1 MSSSGQQLETNIQN
15 EIQQAREGET
25 VCHINEACDSNSNC
39 RAVTHSGTTVNVEV
53 ELEPETELN
62 EDVVRLSETK
72 QEAKGDVSTSKED
85 CRGDKHCHVMIEGN
99 GISAVSSNKDQV
111 IQKSAN
117 GDEVESQAI
126 DVCVVESR
134 QTVFNR
140 DSECIQKQ
148 ISLESNS
155 TSPIATASA
164 MCSALQKDQTD
175 EVINDISST
184 TTAITPHKLTPG
196 KAISVRATEKV
207 NEKKEPELSYECQP
221 HAMLSK
227 NLAIVTHGAEKWLEG
242 TVQTVENVHFLDSS
256 NFSNGK
262 STASLPTTNLVS
274 STPHTGGVSLDSSST
289 AAMKFTPCKPTLRD
303 AVPLK
308 VVKPNSTANDG
319 DDLQVT
325 GSKSKKSK
333 QKSGLK
339 IFTRSTTRQT
349 AVDKATTPSCQPVIT
364 KDVESSTSS
373 EGSCHTSNHD
383 DIPVPVAHS
392 SLPAC
397 TLQEDHIYE
406 MIPGSIIESGIRLT
420 PYQPMLRTAA
430 SVRPKKTEVSSKTQK
445 QPTVISMSR
454 SQDQV
459 QPWRKTFK
467 TKEELRKQYKC
478 RKLSGKLQI
487 VHQPLQNPYHES
499 VNECG
504 TSDTIHEQDIVH
516 SEHGSQND
524 DSDVQTPYHPYQPLV
539 FTHEAVNSESYQNV
553 IIKPYL
559 TKTAAD
565 QGHLDENE
573 DGVNTPE
580 SQHTAKILEESD
592 NGLRPSM
599 YTDQDTVLHESST
612 DSTENQSIS
621 KSSIEE
627 GYPNTSELAIEE
639 TQMVSH
645 DPAVESSQY
654 GAGECTPTVK
664 KDPPYEFEATLSEEF
679 VCDLGDPTN
688 HNTEQNTQVNV
699 SSKYTIRQINE
710 TDTNSPHNVKTHDI
724 MSSSGQQLETNIQ
737 NDIQQAREGET
748 VCHINEACDSNS
760 NCRAVTH
767 SGTTVNVEV
776 ELDHQMS
783 LQRCKSENVGMCAG
797 GDSNSNCRAVTHSGT
812 TVNVEVELEPET
824 ELNEDVVR
832 LSETKQEA
840 KDDVSTSKEDCRGD
854 KHCHVMIEGN
864 GISAVSSNEDQVIQ
878 KSANGD
884 EVESQAIDVCAV
896 ESQQTVFNRDGECIQ
911 KQISLESNST
921 SPIATAS
928 AMCSALQKDQTDEVI
943 NDISSTTTAITPHK
957 LTPGK
962 AISVRATEKV
972 NEKKEPELSYECQPH
987 AMLSKNLAIV
997 THGAEKWLEGTVQTV
1012 ENVHFLDS
1020 SNFSNGKSTASLP
1033 TTNLVSSTPHT
1044 GGVSL
1049 DSSST
1054 AAMKFTP
1061 CKPTLRDA
1069 VPLKVVK
1076 PNSTANDGDDV
1087 QVTGS
1092 KSKKS
1097 KQKSG
1102 LKMFTRSTTRQTAVD
1117 KVTTPSC
1124 QPVITKDGESSTPSQ
1139 RSCHASNHDD
1149 IPVPVAHSS
1158 LPAWTLQEDHI
1169 YEMIPGSIIESG
1181 IRLTPYQPM
1190 LRTAASVRPK
1200 KTEVSSKTQKQ
1211 PTVISMSRSQD
1222 QVQPWR
1228 KTFKT
1233 KEELRK
1239 QYKCRKLS
1247 GKLQIVH
1254 QPLQNPYH
1262 ESINECGTSDT
1273 IHEQDLVHSE
1283 HGSQNDDSDVRT
1295 PYHPYQPLVFTHEA
1309 VNSESYQNVI
1319 IKPYLTKTAADR
1331 GHLDE
1336 NEDGENTPESQQTA
1350 KILEESDNGLRP
1362 SMYTDQDTVLHESS
1376 TDSTEN
1382 QSISKS
1388 SIQEGY
1394 PNTSELAIEETQMVS
1409 HDPAVESS
1417 QYGAGE
1423 CTPSKRFDGECV
1435 KKSSEH
1441 YVNLSLSTEKKCT
1454 ILVQNSERNEE
1465 ACDEMEF
1472 EDLLTNSTDQPLTNK
1487 CKCENVS
1494 IPSTDRKIEHHPAPY
1509 LNMTILL
1516 PPKTRANQGQLD
1528 QDEDTGPRDCSE
1540 FKQDVQKF
1548 PKCEERTHSQSTDH
1562 DSELKE
1568 LGIIFTEDDSVG
1580 RSSIQCHDEC
1590 PCMPEEP
1597 FQVYQLHEN
1606 SHRPDFKS
1614 SDLCGTGKDLPTTVQ
1629 GSHEK
1634 KSSSLYANFSLCNTP
1649 DKEKE
1654 SHLCDVDVLKNPGK
1668 EEEEVHSEKE
1678 FHLLSERDRQS
1689 AKGLKYEIVSIS
1701 SADEQQ
1707 NTVKKDLPYEFEATL
1722 SEEFVCDLGDST
1734 IHNTG
1739 QNTQVNVSKCAKVQT
1754 RDVVQHRI
1762 MNEYSVD
1769 S

>member
-1 MSSSGQQLETNIQN
+1 MYSKYFIINICFNTIALDPPCDSKQTQARIQHQNGSEATSSSSLRGESSKFLDREEMISSEQQPLEVNKGLDLTSGNIKLVPFKPTLRKAWPSWRRRESQKKDRVHVAGLPRSSKTPVINISVCHQFKDTWEVHGRPLEKKHPLMHDYCEIPEQLSYDQEKVGKRLFSCGHLKTKEELRREYQHRRPPCSPPSGDLHQPLVLRHPHMHHAKYNIQQEHGHHFLN
-15 EIQQAREGET
+15 KKRGTLNSPRSPSSTVDSYYQPLLPSTRATSDLYLNVQEWNRQDKQAVAQTKNVKCSQSKQSNANISPFYYVNVLELPERNSHREGHMNCENT
-25 VCHINEACDSNSNC
+25 GTTFSMKQAHTKHKHRNTTCLCLPNDHQMSLQRRKSENVGMCVGGDSNSNC

-62 EDVVRLSETK
+62 EDAVRLSETK
-72 QEAKGDVSTSKED
+72 QETKNYVSTSKED
-85 CRGDKHCHVMIEGN
+85 CRDDKHSHVMIEGN
-99 GISAVSSNKDQV
+99 GISAVSSNEDQV
-111 IQKSAN
+111 VQKSAN

-126 DVCVVESR
+126 DICAEESR

-140 DSECIQKQ
+140 DGECIQKQ

-184 TTAITPHKLTPG
+184 TTIITPHKFKPG

-221 HAMLSK
+221 HAMPSK

-256 NFSNGK
+256 NFSSGK
-262 STASLPTTNLVS
+262 STAPLPTTNSVS
-274 STPHTGGVSLDSSST
+274 STPRTGGLSLDSSST
-289 AAMKFTPCKPTLRD
+289 AAMKFTPYKPTLRD

-339 IFTRSTTRQT
+339 MFTRSTTRQT

-364 KDVESSTSS
+364 KDGESSTSS
-373 EGSCHTSNHD
+373 ERSCHTSNHD

-392 SLPAC
+392 SLPAR

-420 PYQPMLRTAA
+420 PYQRMLRIAA

-454 SQDQV
+454 SQDQI

-504 TSDTIHEQDIVH
+504 TSDTIHEQDLVH

-524 DSDVQTPYHPYQPLV
+524 DSDFGTPYHPYQPIV

-565 QGHLDENE
+565 RGHLDENE
-573 DGVNTPE
+573 DGVNTSE
-580 SQHTAKILEESD
+580 SQQTAKILEESD

-654 GAGECTPTVK
+654 GAGECTP
-664 KDPPYEFEATLSEEF
+664 
-679 VCDLGDPTN
+679 
-688 HNTEQNTQVNV
+688 
-699 SSKYTIRQINE
+699 
-710 TDTNSPHNVKTHDI
+710 
-724 MSSSGQQLETNIQ
+724 
-737 NDIQQAREGET
+737 
-748 VCHINEACDSNS
+748 
-760 NCRAVTH
+760 
-767 SGTTVNVEV
+767 
-776 ELDHQMS
+776 
-783 LQRCKSENVGMCAG
+783 
-797 GDSNSNCRAVTHSGT
+797 
-812 TVNVEVELEPET
+812 
-824 ELNEDVVR
+824 
-832 LSETKQEA
+832 
-840 KDDVSTSKEDCRGD
+840 
-854 KHCHVMIEGN
+854 
-864 GISAVSSNEDQVIQ
+864 
-878 KSANGD
+878 
-884 EVESQAIDVCAV
+884 
-896 ESQQTVFNRDGECIQ
+896 
-911 KQISLESNST
+911 
-921 SPIATAS
+921 
-928 AMCSALQKDQTDEVI
+928 
-943 NDISSTTTAITPHK
+943 
-957 LTPGK
+957 
-962 AISVRATEKV
+962 
-972 NEKKEPELSYECQPH
+972 
-987 AMLSKNLAIV
+987 
-997 THGAEKWLEGTVQTV
+997 
-1012 ENVHFLDS
+1012 
-1020 SNFSNGKSTASLP
+1020 
-1033 TTNLVSSTPHT
+1033 
-1044 GGVSL
+1044 
-1049 DSSST
+1049 
-1054 AAMKFTP
+1054 
-1061 CKPTLRDA
+1061 
-1069 VPLKVVK
+1069 
-1076 PNSTANDGDDV
+1076 
-1087 QVTGS
+1087 
-1092 KSKKS
+1092 
-1097 KQKSG
+1097 
-1102 LKMFTRSTTRQTAVD
+1102 
-1117 KVTTPSC
+1117 
-1124 QPVITKDGESSTPSQ
+1124 
-1139 RSCHASNHDD
+1139 
-1149 IPVPVAHSS
+1149 
-1158 LPAWTLQEDHI
+1158 
-1169 YEMIPGSIIESG
+1169 
-1181 IRLTPYQPM
+1181 
-1190 LRTAASVRPK
+1190 
-1200 KTEVSSKTQKQ
+1200 
-1211 PTVISMSRSQD
+1211 
-1222 QVQPWR
+1222 
-1228 KTFKT
+1228 
-1233 KEELRK
+1233 
-1239 QYKCRKLS
+1239 
-1247 GKLQIVH
+1247 
-1254 QPLQNPYH
+1254 
-1262 ESINECGTSDT
+1262 
-1273 IHEQDLVHSE
+1273 
-1283 HGSQNDDSDVRT
+1283 
-1295 PYHPYQPLVFTHEA
+1295 
-1309 VNSESYQNVI
+1309 
-1319 IKPYLTKTAADR
+1319 
-1331 GHLDE
+1331 
-1336 NEDGENTPESQQTA
+1336 
-1350 KILEESDNGLRP
+1350 
-1362 SMYTDQDTVLHESS
+1362 
-1376 TDSTEN
+1376 
-1382 QSISKS
+1382 
-1388 SIQEGY
+1388 
-1394 PNTSELAIEETQMVS
+1394 
-1409 HDPAVESS
+1409 
-1417 QYGAGE
+1417 
-1423 CTPSKRFDGECV
+1423 SKRFDGECV

-1454 ILVQNSERNEE
+1454 ILAQNSERNEEFE

-1472 EDLLTNSTDQPLTNK
+1472 EDLLTNSTDQPSTNK
-1487 CKCENVS
+1487 CKYENVS

-1548 PKCEERTHSQSTDH
+1548 PKCEERTHSHSTDH

-1568 LGIIFTEDDSVG
+1568 LGISFTEDDSVG

-1590 PCMPEEP
+1590 LCMPEEP

-1634 KSSSLYANFSLCNTP
+1634 KSSSLYVNLSLRNAP

-1654 SHLCDVDVLKNPGK
+1654 SHLRDLDVLKNPGK
-1668 EEEEVHSEKE
+1668 EEEEEVHSEKE

-1689 AKGLKYEIVSIS
+1689 AKGLKYENVSIS

-1707 NTVKKDLPYEFEATL
+1707 NTVKKDLPYEFKATL
-1722 SEEFVCDLGDST
+1722 SEEFVCDLGDPNN
-1734 IHNTG
+1734 HNTE